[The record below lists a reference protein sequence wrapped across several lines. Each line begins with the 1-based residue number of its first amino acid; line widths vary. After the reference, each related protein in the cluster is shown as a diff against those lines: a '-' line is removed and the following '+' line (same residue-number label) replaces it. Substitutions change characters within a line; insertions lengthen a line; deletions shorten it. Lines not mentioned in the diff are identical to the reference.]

1 MMEATC
7 VGYMD
12 SPMGVIRMEA
22 SDTAIR
28 RVDLVEKKGE
38 SRENEIIRKCRTE
51 LEDYFRGERKT
62 FDIPLAPEGTAW
74 QERVWKI
81 LETIPY
87 GTTTSYG
94 MVAAKAGNPKASRAA
109 GGAIHNNPILIL
121 IPCHRVIGKNGSLTG
136 FGSGL
141 DNKRDLLELESGA
154 GR

>member
-1 MMEATC
+1 MEATY

-12 SPMGVIRMEA
+12 SPMGPIRMEA

-94 MVAAKAGNPKASRAA
+94 MVAAKAGNPKASQAA

-136 FGSGL
+136 FSAGL
-141 DNKRDLLELESGA
+141 DNKRYLLDLEGKI
-154 GR
+154 

>member
-1 MMEATC
+1 MMETTY

-12 SPMGVIRMEA
+12 SPMGPIRMEA
-22 SDTAIR
+22 GETAIR

-38 SRENEIIRKCRTE
+38 PRENEVIRKCREE
-51 LEDYFRGERKT
+51 LEEYFHGKRKT
-62 FDIPLAPEGTAW
+62 FDLPLAPRGTAW
-74 QERVWKI
+74 QEKVWKV

-94 MVAAKAGNPKASRAA
+94 IVAEKAGNPKASRAA

-121 IPCHRVIGKNGSLTG
+121 IPCHRVIGKDGSLTG
-136 FGSGL
+136 FGAGL
-141 DNKRDLLELESGA
+141 DNKKYLLELESGA

>member
-12 SPMGVIRMEA
+12 SPMGVICMEA

-94 MVAAKAGNPKASRAA
+94 MVVAKAGNSKASRAA

-136 FGSGL
+136 FGAGL
-141 DNKRDLLELESGA
+141 DNKRYLLELEGKI
-154 GR
+154 

>member
-1 MMEATC
+1 MEATC

-12 SPMGVIRMEA
+12 SPMGPIRMEA
-22 SDTAIR
+22 SETAIR

-74 QERVWKI
+74 QEKVWKI

-94 MVAAKAGNPKASRAA
+94 MVAAKAGNPKASRPA
-109 GGAIHNNPILIL
+109 GPDQLNAQG
-121 IPCHRVIGKNGSLTG
+121 
-136 FGSGL
+136 
-141 DNKRDLLELESGA
+141 
-154 GR
+154 

>member
-81 LETIPY
+81 LATIPY

-94 MVAAKAGNPKASRAA
+94 IVAAKAGNPKASRAA

-136 FGSGL
+136 FGAGL
-141 DNKRDLLELESGA
+141 DNKRYLLELEGKI
-154 GR
+154 

>member
-1 MMEATC
+1 MMETTY

-12 SPMGVIRMEA
+12 SPMGPIRMEA

-38 SRENEIIRKCRTE
+38 SQENEIIRKCQTE

-94 MVAAKAGNPKASRAA
+94 IVVAKAGNPKAFRAA

-136 FGSGL
+136 FGAGL
-141 DNKRDLLELESGA
+141 DNKRYLLDLESGA

>member
-1 MMEATC
+1 MEATC

-74 QERVWKI
+74 QERVWKV

-94 MVAAKAGNPKASRAA
+94 IVAAKAGNPKASRAA

-136 FGSGL
+136 FGAGL
-141 DNKRDLLELESGA
+141 DNKRYLLDLESGA

>member
-1 MMEATC
+1 MEATC

-94 MVAAKAGNPKASRAA
+94 MVAAKAGTPKASRAA

-141 DNKRDLLELESGA
+141 DNKRYLLELESGA